1 MTRTTAMKHA
11 TVSIAQLD
19 DLTKYTIHDGDIR
32 RIVYQA
38 MDGLRYQP
46 DGDLD
51 SVAMKVNL
59 RYYWDHSTGET
70 TDPRIV
76 SALIDYI
83 RERYNRQAR
92 IIIAE
97 ADASAMRAQHAFTM
111 LGFDKL
117 AKEKSV
123 ELVNL
128 GKTEAILK
136 KAKVGRK
143 EYELPIPKLLLKTD
157 LLINV
162 PKLKVHRLTGITC
175 ALKNIFGAISKPK
188 KYVYHNRL
196 AHIIAGINKIVRTN
210 IALVDGIVVA
220 GKTPKKLGVA
230 MASDNVVACDFIAA
244 KAIGCEPFRV
254 EYLKLALKEKLGD
267 VNDLHLIENSV
278 KLSVVRKD
286 FPKQNFRVQKLL
298 WKMQLG
304 MLKMY
309 SKVTGDIIPPILW
322 ENNR

>member
-1 MTRTTAMKHA
+1 MAKVILAKTRSFSTEEIGE
-11 TVSIAQLD
+11 TVSRALD
-19 DLTKYTIHDGDIR
+19 LLNYDFKGTI
-32 RIVYQA
+32 
-38 MDGLRYQP
+38 
-46 DGDLD
+46 D
-51 SVAMKVNL
+51 SVIIKPNL
-59 RYYWDHSTGET
+59 CYYWDYSTGQT
-70 TDPRIV
+70 TDPRVV
-76 SALIDYI
+76 SAVTDWV
-83 RERYNRQAR
+83 RQKLGKD
-92 IIIAE
+92 ICISIAE
-97 ADASAMRAQHAFTM
+97 ADASAMRTKYAFKM
-111 LGFDKL
+111 LGYKKL
-117 AKEKSV
+117 SLEKNV

-128 GKTEAILK
+128 SEGEIVEKEVVLAGKKLALPVNKIL
-136 KAKVGRK
+136 
-143 EYELPIPKLLLKTD
+143 LDTN

-162 PKLKVHRLTGITC
+162 PKLKYHRTIGFTC

-244 KAIGCEPFRV
+244 KAIGCEPTTI

>member
-1 MTRTTAMKHA
+1 MKHA

-175 ALKNIFGAISKPK
+175 ALKNMFGAIHKKRKVEYHTSLNEVIVAVNKLVKPGLT
-188 KYVYHNRL
+188 V
-196 AHIIAGINKIVRTN
+196 
-210 IALVDGIVVA
+210 VDGIIALGKYPVKMGVVLA
-220 GKTPKKLGVA
+220 GLDSLAVDFTVARLMGYNPRRIRHLSLAAREGVGE
-230 MASDNVVACDFIAA
+230 SNQIAV
-244 KAIGCEPFRV
+244 IGVSPE
-254 EYLKLALKEKLGD
+254 EAG
-267 VNDLHLIENSV
+267 IG
-278 KLSVVRKD
+278 
-286 FPKQNFRVQKLL
+286 FPKTNPLLFNLSWTAQLKVLRLYTKL
-298 WKMQLG
+298 
-304 MLKMY
+304 
-309 SKVTGDIIPPILW
+309 VGDILPPLA
-322 ENNR
+322 R